1 MVANLLFAS
10 TRRLSI
16 LSSSSSF
23 INNSKLLS
31 QVPLATINAS
41 RIRSP
46 INIIKRFDSSRS
58 SEASLDAS
66 EVSLLD
72 PSGESSSLSSPSSSP
87 SSPSLSLWE
96 RVKKNT
102 GLSTLIPEWKLMFS
116 KENLVNDLM
125 AGVTVGCVA
134 MPLSLAIALAS
145 GVSPEVGLTSAI
157 VGGSIACLLGGA
169 PLGVTGPSLATT
181 VLLSTVASNFGISA
195 LVFVTCAT
203 GGLQVLSG
211 VFKLGRLVQFVPQPV
226 IAGFTAGVGG
236 VMLIGQLPRVL
247 GIAGPSS
254 PGILEMGSHV
264 LSQLSNVH
272 PASVVLSLGT
282 LATTM
287 LLPKFLPKVPASLV
301 AVAGAAT
308 INVVLGLGV
317 PVIGAIN
324 CAFPIPSIPS
334 LPDLETMY
342 SLVGAS
348 LTLYGLTSL
357 ESLLSGSAADKI
369 DKADLRKHEPN
380 VELVGQG
387 LSNMA
392 VACFG
397 GIPVTGAIAR
407 TSLNIHAGAK
417 TRRASLFHVAVL
429 GATFAISPVVGMIP
443 MAALSG
449 ILLSV
454 AFRLLNPNELKFLSK
469 VSYREVLPLG
479 ATFATVMASDLV
491 TGVQVGISTAAILQI
506 ARRNSPK
513 LLSSEVAAD
522 DGCKFNLSGDV
533 TFISASKITE
543 LQEQLE
549 AVPINSESPVTINFR
564 QVLEFDATAGEMI
577 VDMIT
582 YLEESGHTPQTLRIT
597 GLSRECKRIL
607 ILCDSRN
614 IVSKYIVK
622 SKSCS
627 K

>member
-1 MVANLLFAS
+1 MVANLLYAGS
-10 TRRLSI
+10 RRLTLLS
-16 LSSSSSF
+16 SSSSSF
-23 INNSKLLS
+23 INKSKLIS
-31 QVPLATINAS
+31 QVPLATITAS

-46 INIIKRFDSSRS
+46 INVIKRFESSRS
-58 SEASLDAS
+58 SEASLDSS
-66 EVSLLD
+66 EVSLID
-72 PSGESSSLSSPSSSP
+72 QSGESSLSLPSSSS

-96 RVKKNT
+96 RVKKGT
-102 GLSTLIPEWKLMFS
+102 GLAHLIPEWKLMFS
-116 KENLVNDLM
+116 RENLVNDLM

-181 VLLSTVASNFGISA
+181 VLLSTIASTQGISA
-195 LVFVTCAT
+195 LVFVTCVT

-247 GIAGPSS
+247 GIVGPST
-254 PGILEMGSHV
+254 PGVLEMGSHV
-264 LSQLSNVH
+264 LSQLANVH

-287 LLPKFLPKVPASLV
+287 LLPKFFPKVPASLV
-301 AVAGAAT
+301 AVTGAAT
-308 INVVLGLGV
+308 LNAVLGLGV

-324 CAFPIPSIPS
+324 CAFPMPSIPS

-392 VACFG
+392 VSCFG

-454 AFRLLNPNELKFLSK
+454 AIRLLNPSELKFLSK
-469 VSYREVLPLG
+469 VSYREVLPL
-479 ATFATVMASDLV
+479 ATTFATVIASDLV

-506 ARRNSPK
+506 ARKNSPK
-513 LLSSEVAAD
+513 LLCSTVAD
-522 DGCKFNLSGDV
+522 EGRKFDLSGDV

-549 AVPINSESPVTINFR
+549 AIPISSENPIIINFR
-564 QVLEFDATAGEMI
+564 EVAEFDATAGEMI

-582 YLEESGHTPQTLRIT
+582 YLEESGHTPATLRMI
-597 GLSRECKRIL
+597 GLSRESKRIL
-607 ILCDSRN
+607 LLCDSRN
-614 IVSKYIVK
+614 VTPKFIVK

>member
-10 TRRLSI
+10 RRVLSASNI
-16 LSSSSSF
+16 NKNSSKFFFRNNALVQQVSS
-23 INNSKLLS
+23 
-31 QVPLATINAS
+31 ATTCS
-41 RIRSP
+41 TWIRNP
-46 INIIKRFDSSRS
+46 ITVTKRFESSRS
-58 SEASLDAS
+58 DEVAVLDGS
-66 EVSLLD
+66 D
-72 PSGESSSLSSPSSSP
+72 ESMSSLSPSQSAP
-87 SSPSLSLWE
+87 SLWE
-96 RVKKNT
+96 RVKKST

-116 KENLVNDLM
+116 RENIGNDIM
-125 AGVTVGCVA
+125 AGITVGCVA

-145 GVSPEVGLTSAI
+145 GVSPEVGLVSAI

-181 VLLSTVASNFGISA
+181 VLLSSIAATQGVSA
-195 LVFVTCAT
+195 LVFVTLAT

-211 VFKLGRLVQFVPQPV
+211 AFKLGRLVQFVPQSV

-236 VMLIGQLPRVL
+236 VMLVGQLPRVL
-247 GIAGPSS
+247 GIVGPSA
-254 PGILEMGSHV
+254 PGLLEMGTHV
-264 LSQLSNVH
+264 LSQLANVN

-282 LATTM
+282 LGTI
-287 LLPKFLPKVPASLV
+287 LILPKFFPKVPASLV
-301 AVAGAAT
+301 AVIGAAT
-308 INVVLGLGV
+308 LNAVLGLGV
-317 PVIGAIN
+317 PVIGSISPS
-324 CAFPIPSIPS
+324 FPMPTIPTM
-334 LPDLETMY
+334 PDLETMY

-369 DKADLRKHEPN
+369 DKTDLRKHEPN

-417 TRRASLFHVAVL
+417 TRRASMFHVVLL
-429 GATFAISPVVGMIP
+429 GAGFAMSPVVGMIP
-443 MAALSG
+443 MSALSG

-469 VSYREVLPLG
+469 VSYREVLPL
-479 ATFATVMASDLV
+479 ATTFATVLATDLV
-491 TGVQVGISTAAILQI
+491 TGVQVGIATAGVLQI
-506 ARRNSPK
+506 TRKNSPK
-513 LLSSEVAAD
+513 LLSFEGTQGD
-522 DGCKFNLSGDV
+522 DDQRFLLSGDV

-549 AVPINSESPVTINFR
+549 ILPVSEDKPIIIDFKH
-564 QVLEFDATAGEMI
+564 VLEFDATAGEMV
-577 VDMIT
+577 VDMVT
-582 YLEESGHTPQTLRIT
+582 YLEEMGHTPKTLRIE

-607 ILCDSRN
+607 SLCDSRN
-614 IVSKYIVK
+614 VVTKYIVK
-622 SKSCS
+622 KKSM
-627 K
+627 KQN

>member
-1 MVANLLFAS
+1 
-10 TRRLSI
+10 
-16 LSSSSSF
+16 
-23 INNSKLLS
+23 
-31 QVPLATINAS
+31 
-41 RIRSP
+41 
-46 INIIKRFDSSRS
+46 
-58 SEASLDAS
+58 
-66 EVSLLD
+66 
-72 PSGESSSLSSPSSSP
+72 
-87 SSPSLSLWE
+87 
-96 RVKKNT
+96 VKKNT

-116 KENLVNDLM
+116 RENIGNDLM
-125 AGVTVGCVA
+125 AGLTVGCVA

-145 GVSPEVGLTSAI
+145 GVSPEVGLVSAI

-181 VLLSTVASNFGISA
+181 VLLSSIAATQGISA
-195 LVFVTCAT
+195 LVFVTLAT
-203 GGLQVLSG
+203 GGLQVLTG
-211 VFKLGRLVQFVPQPV
+211 ALKLGRLVQFVPQPV

-247 GIAGPSS
+247 GIAGPAS
-254 PGILEMGSHV
+254 PGVLEMGSHV
-264 LSQLSNVH
+264 MSQLANVH

-287 LLPKFLPKVPASLV
+287 LLPKFFPKIPASLV
-301 AVAGAAT
+301 AVIGAAT
-308 INVVLGLGV
+308 LNATLGLGA
-317 PVIGAIN
+317 PVIGSIA
-324 CAFPIPSIPS
+324 ASFPMPSIPVM
-334 LPDLETMY
+334 PDFDTMY

-407 TSLNIHAGAK
+407 TSLNINAGAK
-417 TRRASLFHVAVL
+417 TRRASLFHVVLL
-429 GATFAISPVVGMIP
+429 GAGFAMSPVVGMIP
-443 MAALSG
+443 MSALSG

-454 AFRLLNPNELKFLSK
+454 AFRLLNPSELKFLSK

-479 ATFATVMASDLV
+479 TTFAAVIASDLV
-491 TGVQVGISTAAILQI
+491 TGVQVGLATAAVLQI
-506 ARRNSPK
+506 TRKNSPQ
-513 LLSSEVAAD
+513 LLSSQSED
-522 DGCKFNLSGDV
+522 DQRFVLSGDV

-549 AVPINSESPVTINFR
+549 AVPVSEEKPITIDFKE
-564 QVLEFDATAGEMI
+564 VVEFDATAGEMI

-582 YLEESGHTPQTLRIT
+582 YLEETGHNPATLKIT

-607 ILCDSRN
+607 TLCDSRN
-614 IVSKYIVK
+614 IVSKYIIIKKKSVK
-622 SKSCS
+622 KM
-627 K
+627 